1 MTPTPEGREDS
12 TQALVARVR
21 RVLDARKD
29 WADET
34 VVFDGNVG
42 MFGADPALHATFG
55 DLRALLAALSVPAPE
70 PVAFASHREGAPIL
84 PNGVFV
90 VRDGRSVAETRAKAE
105 ENAGWCRTP
114 DTEYIVTP
122 LYAAAPRER
131 TEGEDSARLDWL
143 ERQAR
148 ERESLLL
155 GWNRADGD
163 HNEFTGASC
172 DWPESFFAIY
182 EDQEGQPYA
191 TLRSAIDA
199 ARTGGSDVR

>member
-1 MTPTPEGREDS
+1 MTPTPEGRE
-12 TQALVARVR
+12 VA
-21 RVLDARKD
+21 
-29 WADET
+29 
-34 VVFDGNVG
+34 
-42 MFGADPALHATFG
+42 
-55 DLRALLAALSVPAPE
+55 ALLERAADDIMCPNCISAKNYCDDCLSLKVELRKTAAALSVPAPE
-70 PVAFASHREGAPIL
+70 PVAWMTKHGETIPASVKESWPDL
-84 PNGVFV
+84 Y
-90 VRDGRSVAETRAKAE
+90 ETY
-105 ENAGWCRTP
+105 T
-114 DTEYIVTP
+114 IP

-191 TLRSAIDA
+191 TLRAAIDA
-199 ARTGGSDVR
+199 ARAGGSDVR